1 MSKNTEK
8 PGRPAGGEYP
18 VDPAE
23 RSNQEARLKKAAAAG
38 ASASRSPIPGLILQ
52 ASPASPA
59 TEKAGE
65 ATEHSPKMP
74 APTQSAAEMT
84 SERSASPIINDE
96 VLAELRKISAWAEFQ
111 TKVTKRALTFMAF
124 AILVGIGVVIFVTR
138 DLNTKVESKMSVQ
151 TPDWSDV
158 DRNVREGDPDKAILI
173 GEELIAK
180 TPQYWKSHER
190 LANAYLAAG
199 KVDKAKEHFATAFRL
214 FPSEENEKLLSA
226 IEKRIKTEN
235 P

>member
-1 MSKNTEK
+1 
-8 PGRPAGGEYP
+8 
-18 VDPAE
+18 
-23 RSNQEARLKKAAAAG
+23 
-38 ASASRSPIPGLILQ
+38 
-52 ASPASPA
+52 
-59 TEKAGE
+59 
-65 ATEHSPKMP
+65 
-74 APTQSAAEMT
+74 
-84 SERSASPIINDE
+84 
-96 VLAELRKISAWAEFQ
+96 
-111 TKVTKRALTFMAF
+111 
-124 AILVGIGVVIFVTR
+124 VIFVTR